1 MTSVTIEITKRKNNF
16 ENTEPSKISKA
27 EINEIKELVNQ
38 VENEEFDELNPSSL
52 RKLVLSFEKKYLKNQ
67 QLRDKYQNEPE
78 KFMESEIDLHEE
90 IKKLQII
97 ATSPDLYKLFVS
109 LGSIV
114 SLGSLLIH
122 DNTDISISV
131 IDLFNE
137 LIEAEDEE
145 QDPEMSIFNSF
156 IKNNIMETLVDN
168 LSRLDATNDEEQQAI
183 HNTFSIF
190 ESMLELGGS
199 KSAPILAAKSQ
210 LFKYLLNYISSTT
223 TTTTTTATP
232 IPIKLY
238 SSELLSSIFLND
250 ENSRSIFTKKYNG
263 IEKLLVLL
271 SQFIKKQPESLQ
283 ETEFVENIF
292 SSICSLLLNNNEN
305 KESFL
310 KSEGIQLM
318 LIFIKKKT
326 QQRGSALKVL
336 DYALTDSK
344 KANEMF
350 VQELG
355 LKTLFSSFIKKIK
368 SKHSKKIYNE
378 SEDQEHIV
386 TMLYSLL
393 RNLDTTSD
401 YYTRLMVKFT
411 ENHFEKIDKLF
422 ELHSKYFKK
431 VQLADKNLKKNKKDD
446 DDDDDDDEEILLK
459 RLDAGLFTLQYIDLI
474 LALLSKENK
483 EIRNKIKDSQDLE
496 NEIKIILNEYIETVN
511 KESESK
517 FIKSLIDSF

>member
-1 MTSVTIEITKRKNNF
+1 KRKNHF
-16 ENTEPSKISKA
+16 ENNEPSKISKA

-38 VENEEFDELNPSSL
+38 VENEEFDELNPSTL
-52 RKLVLSFEKKYLKNQ
+52 KKLVLSFEKKYLKNQ

-90 IKKLQII
+90 IKKLQIM

-109 LGSIV
+109 LGSVV
-114 SLGSLLIH
+114 SLGSLVIH

-145 QDPEMSIFNSF
+145 QDPEMSILNAF

-168 LSRLDATNDEEQQAI
+168 LSRLDAVNNDEERQAI

-199 KSAPILAAKSQ
+199 KSAPILSSKSQ
-210 LFKYLLNYISSTT
+210 IFKYLLNYISPQSN
-223 TTTTTTATP
+223 TP

-238 SSELLSSIFLND
+238 SSELLALIFLND

-263 IEKLLVLL
+263 IEKLLILL

-292 SSICSLLLNNNEN
+292 SSICSLLLNNNDN

-336 DYALTDSK
+336 DYALTESK
-344 KANEMF
+344 ESNETF
-350 VQELG
+350 VKELG
-355 LKTLFSSFIKKIK
+355 LKTLFSSFMKKIK
-368 SKHSKKIYNE
+368 SKHSKKVYNE

-386 TMLYSLL
+386 TIFYSLL
-393 RNLDTTSD
+393 RNLDPTSD
-401 YYTRLMVKFT
+401 YYSRLMVKFI
-411 ENHFEKIDKLF
+411 ENDFEKIDKLL
-422 ELHSKYFKK
+422 ELHFKYFKK
-431 VQLADKNLKKNKKDD
+431 VQLADKNLKKQKNINDEDD
-446 DDDDDDDEEILLK
+446 DDDDDDEILLK

-474 LALLSKENK
+474 LALLSNENK
-483 EIRNKIKDSQDLE
+483 EIRNKIKGSQDLE
-496 NEIKIILNEYIETVN
+496 VEIKSILNEYVETIN

-517 FIKSLIDSF
+517 FIKTLIDSI

>member
-1 MTSVTIEITKRKNNF
+1 MTSKRKNHF

-38 VENEEFDELNPSSL
+38 VENEEFDELNPSTL
-52 RKLVLSFEKKYLKNQ
+52 KKLVLSFEKKYLKNQ

-78 KFMESEIDLHEE
+78 RFMESEIDLHEE

-114 SLGSLLIH
+114 SLGSLIIH

-137 LIEAEDEE
+137 LVEAEDEE
-145 QDPEMSIFNSF
+145 QDPEMSIFNGF

-168 LSRLDATNDEEQQAI
+168 LSRLDATNNDEEQQAI

-190 ESMLELGGS
+190 ESMLELDGS
-199 KSAPILAAKSQ
+199 KSAPILAGKSQ
-210 LFKYLLNYISSTT
+210 LFKYLLNYISIQSN
-223 TTTTTTATP
+223 TP

-271 SQFIKKQPESLQ
+271 SHFIKKQPESLQ

-292 SSICSLLLNNNEN
+292 SSVCSLLLNNNEN

-344 KANEMF
+344 KSNEIF

-355 LKTLFSSFIKKIK
+355 LKTLFSSFMKKIK
-368 SKHSKKIYNE
+368 AKHSKKIYNE

-401 YYTRLMVKFT
+401 YYSRLMVKFT
-411 ENHFEKIDKLF
+411 ENDFEKIDKLL
-422 ELHSKYFKK
+422 ELHFKYFKK
-431 VQLADKNLKKNKKDD
+431 VQLADKNLKKNKEEQDEDD
-446 DDDDDDDEEILLK
+446 EDEDDEEILLK
-459 RLDAGLFTLQYIDLI
+459 RLDAGLFTLQYIDLV
-474 LALLSKENK
+474 LALLSNENK
-483 EIRNKIKDSQDLE
+483 DIRNKIKESQDLE
-496 NEIKIILNEYIETVN
+496 NEIKTILNEYIQTVN

>member
-1 MTSVTIEITKRKNNF
+1 
-16 ENTEPSKISKA
+16 
-27 EINEIKELVNQ
+27 
-38 VENEEFDELNPSSL
+38 
-52 RKLVLSFEKKYLKNQ
+52 
-67 QLRDKYQNEPE
+67 
-78 KFMESEIDLHEE
+78 MESEIDLHEE

-145 QDPEMSIFNSF
+145 QDPEMSVFNSF

-199 KSAPILAAKSQ
+199 KSAPILAGKSQ
-210 LFKYLLNYISSTT
+210 LFKYLLNYISTT
-223 TTTTTTATP
+223 TTTTTP

-271 SQFIKKQPESLQ
+271 SQFIKKQPDSLQ

-318 LIFIKKKT
+318 LIFIK
-326 QQRGSALKVL
+326 
-336 DYALTDSK
+336 
-344 KANEMF
+344 
-350 VQELG
+350 
-355 LKTLFSSFIKKIK
+355 
-368 SKHSKKIYNE
+368 
-378 SEDQEHIV
+378 
-386 TMLYSLL
+386 
-393 RNLDTTSD
+393 
-401 YYTRLMVKFT
+401 
-411 ENHFEKIDKLF
+411 
-422 ELHSKYFKK
+422 
-431 VQLADKNLKKNKKDD
+431 
-446 DDDDDDDEEILLK
+446 
-459 RLDAGLFTLQYIDLI
+459 
-474 LALLSKENK
+474 
-483 EIRNKIKDSQDLE
+483 
-496 NEIKIILNEYIETVN
+496 
-511 KESESK
+511 
-517 FIKSLIDSF
+517 

>member
-1 MTSVTIEITKRKNNF
+1 MTSKRKNHF

-52 RKLVLSFEKKYLKNQ
+52 KKLVLSFEKKYLKNQ

-168 LSRLDATNDEEQQAI
+168 LSRLDVTNDEEQQAI

-199 KSAPILAAKSQ
+199 KSAPILASKSQ
-210 LFKYLLNYISSTT
+210 LFKYLLNYISTAATT
-223 TTTTTTATP
+223 TTTTPT
-232 IPIKLY
+232 PIKLY

-250 ENSRSIFTKKYNG
+250 ENSRLIFTKKYNG

-326 QQRGSALKVL
+326 QQRGSALKIL

-344 KANEMF
+344 KSNEMF

-355 LKTLFSSFIKKIK
+355 LKTLFSSFMKKIK

-378 SEDQEHIV
+378 SQDQEHIV
-386 TMLYSLL
+386 TILYSLL

-401 YYTRLMVKFT
+401 YYSRLMVKFN
-411 ENHFEKIDKLF
+411 EDNFEKIDKLL
-422 ELHSKYFKK
+422 ELHFKYFKK
-431 VQLADKNLKKNKKDD
+431 VQLADKNLKKNKKEEDDEDEDD
-446 DDDDDDDEEILLK
+446 DEDDDEEILLK

-483 EIRNKIKDSQDLE
+483 EISNKIKDSQDLQ

>member
-1 MTSVTIEITKRKNNF
+1 MTSKRKNHF

-27 EINEIKELVNQ
+27 DINEIKELVNQ
-38 VENEEFDELNPSSL
+38 VENEEFDELNPSTL
-52 RKLVLSFEKKYLKNQ
+52 KKLVLSFEKKYLKNQ

-78 KFMESEIDLHEE
+78 RFMESEIDLHEE

-114 SLGSLLIH
+114 SLGSLIIH

-137 LIEAEDEE
+137 LVEAEDEE
-145 QDPEMSIFNSF
+145 QDPEMSIFNAF

-168 LSRLDATNDEEQQAI
+168 LSRLDAANNDEEQQAI

-199 KSAPILAAKSQ
+199 KSAPILAGKSQ
-210 LFKYLLNYISSTT
+210 LFKYLLNYISTQSN
-223 TTTTTTATP
+223 TP

-271 SQFIKKQPESLQ
+271 SHFIKKQPESLQ

-344 KANEMF
+344 KSNEIF

-355 LKTLFSSFIKKIK
+355 LKTLFSSFMKKIK
-368 SKHSKKIYNE
+368 AKHSKKIYNE
-378 SEDQEHIV
+378 SEDHEHIV

-401 YYTRLMVKFT
+401 YYSRLMVKFT
-411 ENHFEKIDKLF
+411 ENDFEKVDKLL
-422 ELHSKYFKK
+422 ELHFKYFKK
-431 VQLADKNLKKNKKDD
+431 VQLADKNLKKNKEEKDED
-446 DDDDDDDEEILLK
+446 DEDEDDEEILLK
-459 RLDAGLFTLQYIDLI
+459 RLDAGLFTLQYIDLV
-474 LALLSKENK
+474 LALLSNQNED
-483 EIRNKIKDSQDLE
+483 IRNKIKESQDLE
-496 NEIKIILNEYIETVN
+496 NEIKIILNEYIQTVN